1 MTNQTLADVV
11 YTSKLRLL
19 TLNSTYINKSL
30 IGSKF
35 TMSRQIELLKAMD
48 VCIDIL
54 EYYYDIQV
62 AGVTDQTALL
72 SMDIDNIVELV
83 SQCISSFK
91 NSYYA

>member
-1 MTNQTLADVV
+1 MISQTLADVV

-48 VCIDIL
+48 IYIDIL

-62 AGVTDQTALL
+62 ASVTDQTALQ
-72 SMDIDNIVELV
+72 STDIDNIVELV